1 MKLLSF
7 LLTLSIFFVS
17 FQASSASRIIIEN
30 TTLIDAATLARENM
44 TVVVQGDEIRSIE
57 KSGSKNII
65 IEIEDVVIDATG
77 KFLIP
82 GLWDAHVHLTFIP
95 HLDYETTYKLFLM
108 NGITS
113 VRDTGAV
120 LSKLRPAID
129 FANDNP
135 HKTPRVLLSGTLI
148 DGNPR
153 VYKGGEPGFP
163 ELSIEVNEDTD
174 LEALVDDLIK
184 EVVSFIKAY
193 EML

>member
-1 MKLLSF
+1 MRSLSF
-7 LLTLSIFFVS
+7 LLTLSIFLVS
-17 FQASSASRIIIEN
+17 FQASSASKLIIEN
-30 TTLIDAATLARENM
+30 ATLIDAATLVRENM

-57 KSGSKNII
+57 KSSSKNIT
-65 IEIEDVVIDATG
+65 IEREDKVIDATG

-95 HLDYETTYKLFLM
+95 ELDYETAYKLFLM

-135 HKTPRVLLSGTLI
+135 HKTPRVFFFRTT
-148 DGNPR
+148 NR
-153 VYKGGEPGFP
+153 W
-163 ELSIEVNEDTD
+163 
-174 LEALVDDLIK
+174 
-184 EVVSFIKAY
+184 
-193 EML
+193 